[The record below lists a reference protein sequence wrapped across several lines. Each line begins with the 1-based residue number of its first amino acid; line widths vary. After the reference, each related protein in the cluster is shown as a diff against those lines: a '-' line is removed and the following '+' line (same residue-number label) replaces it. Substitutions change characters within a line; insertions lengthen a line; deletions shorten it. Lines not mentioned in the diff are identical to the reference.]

1 MSSDHNSSLGR
12 AHGHCDGEST
22 PIYKKK
28 FGLVTNKSAWASF
41 KEISSPFFSSGSF
54 VFFISDSDE
63 STASA
68 TASTTDSSS
77 NTVYDTSSLQG
88 NVQLEKTEKSESTEK
103 QGDEGDN
110 DDEAIDWEEYHQ
122 QSQSSFTSTD
132 EYDEPEHVFDGNP
145 LMNMMS
151 LNNYSMARIR
161 IHTKY
166 SLKRGSSVLYSS

>member
-1 MSSDHNSSLGR
+1 M
-12 AHGHCDGEST
+12 ESPRQSRKRNLDWSPT
-22 PIYKKK
+22 NLRERPSKKSR
-28 FGLVTNKSAWASF
+28 LP
-41 KEISSPFFSSGSF
+41 SSPRGLSYSSS
-54 VFFISDSDE
+54 SDSDE
-63 STASA
+63 SNASV

-132 EYDEPEHVFDGNP
+132 EYDEPEQVFDGNP

-166 SLKRGSSVLYSS
+166 SLKRGSYVLYPS